1 MSDPTP
7 VAKHDAPDCI
17 IIGGGVIGMLCA
29 RELAGEGL
37 KVTLLDKGKTGHE
50 ATWAGGGIL
59 SPLHPWRY
67 PDAVSA
73 MARWSQAHYPDFA
86 EALKTET
93 GIDPEWVR
101 SGVLVLDPEDIESAL
116 AWGKKWQTQI
126 ELLSA
131 DKAAVCEPALAAR
144 STAAVWLPKLAQARN
159 PRVGRALTE
168 SLHRRGVDVRE
179 HCAVSGLEIIDGR
192 IHGVH
197 IAEGVLR
204 ADRVIVAAGAWSPQ
218 LTEGLQTPIKVLPV
232 RGQML
237 LFRAP
242 KDLVTRIVLDGPR
255 YVIPR
260 LDGRVL
266 AGSTVEF
273 VGFDKDTTASA
284 REELQG
290 AAIDLI
296 PALADYEIEHH
307 WAGLRPGS
315 PNGVPYIGEHPEIS
329 GLYINTGHY
338 RNGLGLAPAAVHLLL
353 DLMLDRP
360 PILPPEDYA
369 LAQQRPPSAEF
380 PQVT

>member
-1 MSDPTP
+1 MSDPQI
-7 VAKHDAPDCI
+7 KYDAPDCI

-37 KVTLLDKGKTGHE
+37 KVTLLDKGQTGQE
-50 ATWAGGGIL
+50 STWAGGGIL

-73 MARWSQAHYPDFA
+73 MARWSQARYPEFA

-93 GIDPEWVR
+93 GVDPEWVQ
-101 SGVLVLDPEDIESAL
+101 SGVLVLDPEDIDGAL

-131 DKAAVCEPALAAR
+131 DEAAIREPAMAPR
-144 STAAVWLPKLAQARN
+144 KGNAVWLPKLAQARN
-159 PRVGRALTE
+159 PRMGRALTE
-168 SLHRRGVDVRE
+168 SLHRRRVDIRE
-179 HCAVSGLEIIDGR
+179 NCAVTGLEIADGHIR
-192 IHGVH
+192 GVRT
-197 IAEGVLR
+197 AEGILR
-204 ADRVIVAAGAWSPQ
+204 ADRVILAAGAWSPQ
-218 LTEGLQTPIKVLPV
+218 LTNGLQTTLKVLPV

-237 LFRAP
+237 VFRAP
-242 KDLVTRIVLDGPR
+242 EDLVTRIVLDGPR

-273 VGFDKDTTASA
+273 VGFNKNTTESA
-284 REELQG
+284 REDLQA
-290 AAIDLI
+290 AAIELI
-296 PALADYEIEHH
+296 PALANCEIEHH

-329 GLYINTGHY
+329 GFYINTGHY

-353 DLMLDRP
+353 DLMLERP

-369 LAQQRPPSAEF
+369 LGQQRPPSAEF
-380 PQVT
+380 PRDA

>member
-1 MSDPTP
+1 MSDSIS
-7 VAKHDAPDCI
+7 VAKHDTPDCI

-37 KVTLLDKGKTGHE
+37 KVTLLDKGQTGQE
-50 ATWAGGGIL
+50 STWAGGGIL

-73 MARWSQAHYPDFA
+73 MARWSQAHYPSFV
-86 EALKTET
+86 EALKIET
-93 GIDPEWVR
+93 GVDPEWVQ
-101 SGVLVLDPEDIESAL
+101 SGVLVLDPEDIEGAL

-131 DKAAVCEPALAAR
+131 DQAASCEPALAAR
-144 STAAVWLPKLAQARN
+144 STDAVWLPKLAQARN
-159 PRVGRALTE
+159 PRMGRALTE
-168 SLHRRGVDVRE
+168 SLYRRRVDVRE
-179 HCAVSGLEIIDGR
+179 HCAVTDLEIVDGQIR
-192 IHGVH
+192 GVNTT
-197 IAEGVLR
+197 EGLLR
-204 ADRVIVAAGAWSPQ
+204 AERVILAAGAWSPQ
-218 LTEGLQTPIKVLPV
+218 LTDSLQTTIKVLPV

-237 LFRAP
+237 VFRAP
-242 KDLVTRIVLDGPR
+242 KGLVTRIVLDGPR

-273 VGFDKDTTASA
+273 VGFNKDTTVDA
-284 REELQG
+284 RKDLHV

-296 PALADYEIEHH
+296 PALTDCEIEHH

-329 GLYINTGHY
+329 GLFINTGHY

-369 LAQQRPPSAEF
+369 LGQQRPPSVEF
-380 PQVT
+380 PQDT